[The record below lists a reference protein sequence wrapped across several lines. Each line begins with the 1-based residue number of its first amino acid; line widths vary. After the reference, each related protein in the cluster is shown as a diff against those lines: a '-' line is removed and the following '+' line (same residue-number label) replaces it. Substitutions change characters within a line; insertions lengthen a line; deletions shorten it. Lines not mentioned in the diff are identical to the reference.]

1 MIKMII
7 SLGLLLSISLFAGA
21 HEDAADEYD
30 RDNKKQAAVLFKKA
44 CVNGEVWGLGCNA
57 LATQYLRGEG
67 VDQDIPRAVKLFT
80 KSCAENVQQSCIV
93 LGRLYYNGQI
103 DIKQDKMKALELFE
117 KACEARYQEACV
129 YAGYM
134 YMQGDAVR
142 QDKMRAKKLFTQA
155 CEGNQAEA
163 CNKLGLIHVQ
173 HMAEQEKLMA
183 KEFFG
188 TACNNGSI
196 EGCKNYKILNEEG
209 Y

>member
-1 MIKMII
+1 MII
-7 SLGLLLSISLFAGA
+7 RIGLLLSISLFAGA
-21 HEDAADEYD
+21 YEDVADGYD
-30 RDNKKQAAVLFKKA
+30 KDNKKEAAVLFKKV

-67 VDQDIPRAVKLFT
+67 VNQDIPRAMKMFT
-80 KSCAENVQQSCIV
+80 KSCADNVQQSCIV

-103 DIKQDKMKALELFE
+103 DIKQDKTKALELFK
-117 KACEARYQEACV
+117 KACEAKYQEACV

-134 YMQGDAVR
+134 YMKGDAVR
-142 QDKMRAKKLFTQA
+142 QDKNTAINFFTQA
-155 CEGNQAEA
+155 CEDNQAEA

-173 HMAEQEKLMA
+173 HTAEQEKLMA
-183 KEFFG
+183 KELFG
-188 TACNNGSI
+188 TACDNGSK